1 MQQRHQPPTTLQSS
15 ALVPYLF
22 LFAYLAVLMAS
33 LWKLF
38 QKAGKPAWAG
48 FVPGYNLLVWLRITG
63 KPWWWIVLFLVP
75 GVNLLMFIIMNVNIS
90 IVLGRRDFKEHL
102 LMTFL
107 PWWKVPETVFAK
119 NTYVGPIPVEQR
131 KRTRLGQWGDAILFA
146 VIVAT
151 VFRTYTFEAFTI
163 PTPSMEKSL
172 LVGDYLF
179 VSKLSYGPRM
189 PMTPITF
196 PFTHH
201 TMPLTA
207 STPSFVTWFSQ
218 PYRRLPG
225 FGDPER
231 GDAVV
236 FNFPEGDTVVA
247 NFQNQSYYQMI
258 RDLGRDKVSN
268 PAFTQ
273 LNRVNGQV
281 MPVPMGKLLVRPLD
295 KRENYIKRCVAV
307 AGDTLEVRHGHVYVN
322 GVPEQFPAMAQLGY
336 EGALKVDLTGSNPN
350 VERTLAMLRSR
361 YDVSLSD
368 IGGGDAPGTV
378 NVALTKHQAEA
389 LNKGNA
395 FFGPL
400 VPQDHPKGWDR
411 PAGKLPIFPNNAGFD
426 WTEDNFGPIWIPK
439 KGATVQLTLE
449 NLPLF
454 RRVIDVYEGHDLEV
468 AGDRILI
475 DGQPATSYTF
485 SQNYYWMM
493 GDNRHRS
500 QDSRFWGYVPHDH
513 VVGKA
518 VLVWFTKDP
527 ETGIRWKRL
536 FTLVD

>member
-1 MQQRHQPPTTLQSS
+1 MI
-15 ALVPYLF
+15 PYLF
-22 LFAYLAVLMAS
+22 LFAYFAVLMAS

-48 FVPGYNLLVWLRITG
+48 FVPGYNILVWLKITG
-63 KPWWWIVLFLVP
+63 KPWWWIFLFIVP

-90 IVLGRRDFKEHL
+90 IVLGRRDFKEHV

-107 PWWKVPETVFAK
+107 PWWKVPETIFAQ
-119 NTYVGPIPVEQR
+119 NTYVGPIPVAER
-131 KRTRLGQWGDAILFA
+131 KRGMLGQWGDAILFA

-151 VFRTYTFEAFTI
+151 VFRTFTFEAFTI

-201 TMPLTA
+201 TLPLTT
-207 STPSFVTWFSQ
+207 STPSFVEWFSQ

-225 FGDPER
+225 FGTPQR

-247 NFQNQSYYQMI
+247 NFQNQSYYQLV
-258 RDLGRDKVSN
+258 RQYGRKKVQDPNARLESYDDQGRRTMK
-268 PAFTQ
+268 PT
-273 LNRVNGQV
+273 G
-281 MPVPMGKLLVRPLD
+281 GILVRPVD

-307 AGDTLEVRHGHVYVN
+307 AGDSIQVVN
-322 GVPEQFPAMAQLGY
+322 G
-336 EGALKVDLTGSNPN
+336 
-350 VERTLAMLRSR
+350 MLRVNGQDQPLNATGQYAYEFQLKNAFRPDLLKKRFDISPS
-361 YDVSLSD
+361 DVQD
-368 IGGGDAPGTV
+368 NGRMAVIPMT
-378 NVALTKHQAEA
+378 AEA
-389 LNKGNA
+389 AAEVGKFDN
-395 FFGPL
+395 
-400 VPQDHPKGWDR
+400 VVSMTRQDHPTGFYDPYGSW
-411 PAGKLPIFPNNAGFD
+411 PIFPNTAEYH
-426 WTEDNFGPIWIPK
+426 WTEDNFGPLWIPK
-439 KGATVQLTLE
+439 AGATITLTAQ
-449 NLPLF
+449 NLPLY
-454 RRVIDVYEGHDLEV
+454 RRAITLYEGNTLEE
-468 AGDRILI
+468 R
-475 DGQPATSYTF
+475 DGTFIINGSPATTYTF
-485 SQNYYWMM
+485 KQDYYWLM

-500 QDSRFWGYVPHDH
+500 QDSRFWGFVPHDH

-527 ETGIRWKRL
+527 YTGIRWKRL
-536 FTLVD
+536 FTVVK